1 MSTLLF
7 AWSAAKRKFALA
19 LLVIAK
25 PVYTAPDFE
34 LSTGIIALLRSDC
47 GPHPLMVPSRVA
59 NRKID
64 AHPCTW
70 NSVASGEPLN
80 TTPVGDPG
88 PAPFAVGISTSRPCL
103 PPPPL

>member
-7 AWSAAKRKFALA
+7 AWSVAKRKFALA

-34 LSTGIIALLRSDC
+34 LFTAIIALLRSDC
-47 GPHPLMVPSRVA
+47 GAHPLMVPSRVA

-64 AHPCTW
+64 ADPCTL
-70 NSVASGEPLN
+70 NSFGSGELLN
-80 TTPVGDPG
+80 TMPVGEPG
-88 PAPFAVGISTSRPCL
+88 FAPLAVGISTTKPCL
-103 PPPPL
+103 TPLA

>member
-7 AWSAAKRKFALA
+7 AWSVAKRKFALA

-34 LSTGIIALLRSDC
+34 LSTAIIALLRSDC
-47 GPHPLMVPSRVA
+47 GANRLMVPSRVA

-70 NSVASGEPLN
+70 NSVGSGELLN
-80 TTPVGDPG
+80 TMPVGEPG
-88 PAPFAVGISTSRPCL
+88 PALFSDGTSTTE
-103 PPPPL
+103 